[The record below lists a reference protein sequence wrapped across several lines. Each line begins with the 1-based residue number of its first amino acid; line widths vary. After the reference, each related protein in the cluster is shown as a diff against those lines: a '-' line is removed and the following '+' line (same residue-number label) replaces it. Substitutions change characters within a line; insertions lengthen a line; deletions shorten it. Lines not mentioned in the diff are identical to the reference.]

1 MPTQLYTHPVCI
13 GHDPGGFHP
22 ESPDRLKAVLSALE
36 GEAFQLLDRVQA
48 PEAERRQLERVHSP
62 AYVDEVFAAVPGS
75 GIAHLD
81 PDTAL
86 SPATGDAALR
96 AAGGVSAAVD
106 AVLGGTAR
114 NAFCAVRPPGHHAE
128 RDRAMGFC
136 FFNNVAIG
144 AEQARHVHGLSK
156 VAIVDFDVHHGNGSQ
171 SHAEGERGLFY
182 ASSHQWPAYPGTGA
196 ESETGQYD
204 NIVNVGLAP
213 GAGSD
218 AFRQAYERRILPALR
233 AFAPELL
240 MISAGFDAHVRD
252 PLCQL
257 NVETEDFA
265 WLTRELLGVAHDLCA
280 GRLVSGLEGGYD
292 LGALADCAREH
303 VKTLMTFD
311 ATVALIADDA

>member
-1 MPTQLYTHPVCI
+1 MRPTQLYTHAVCI
-13 GHDPGGFHP
+13 GHDPGEFHP
-22 ESPDRLKAVLSALE
+22 ECPDRLRAVLSALQ
-36 GEAFQLLDRVQA
+36 GEAFEPLARMQA
-48 PEAERRQLERVHSP
+48 PEAERSQLERVHSP
-62 AYVDEVFAAVPGS
+62 AYVQDVFAAVPKS
-75 GIAHLD
+75 GLGYMD

-86 SPATGDAALR
+86 SPASGDAALR

-106 AVLGGTAR
+106 AVLGGAAR

-128 RDRAMGFC
+128 RERAMGFC

-144 AEQARHVHGLSK
+144 AEQARRVHGLSK

-171 SHAEGERGLFY
+171 SYAEGERDLFY

-196 ESETGQYD
+196 ESESGQYN

-213 GAGSD
+213 GTGSA

-265 WLTRELLGVAHDLCA
+265 WLTRELLKVAGEVSA
-280 GRLVSGLEGGYD
+280 GRVVSVLEGGYD
-292 LGALADCAREH
+292 LGALAESTREH
-303 VKTLMTFD
+303 VKALM
-311 ATVALIADDA
+311 AS